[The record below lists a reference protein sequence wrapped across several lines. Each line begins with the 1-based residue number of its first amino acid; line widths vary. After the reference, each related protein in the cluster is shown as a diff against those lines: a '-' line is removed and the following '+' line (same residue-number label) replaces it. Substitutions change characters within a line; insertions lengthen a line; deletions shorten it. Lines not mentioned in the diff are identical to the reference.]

1 MKVKE
6 FLGQFK
12 FDELIPH
19 IIAHDSNAADQIAH
33 YREAFDIMMH
43 TESEQ
48 NDEVLRVEYDRE
60 FDYEIPYITAC
71 HCDDDAWAWHLGK
84 ELSVEQGIAEPRA
97 AAAIMWEM
105 TYRGFSPELSLT
117 DAERKVLDRIAALYG
132 DPSQVTLYVGTNQ
145 SLGVE
150 ADLYIVRVR

>member
-6 FLGQFK
+6 FLSQFR

-19 IIAHDSNAADQIAH
+19 IIAHDSDAADQIAH

-43 TESEQ
+43 TEPEH
-48 NDEVLRVEYDRE
+48 NDEVLRIIYDRD
-60 FDYEIPYITAC
+60 FDYAIPYITAC

-105 TYRGFSPELSLT
+105 TYRGFSPEVIASEFECIMARMESPLT
-117 DAERKVLDRIAALYG
+117 RH
-132 DPSQVTLYVGTNQ
+132 
-145 SLGVE
+145 
-150 ADLYIVRVR
+150 